1 MSRVFVDGGS
11 GLNLIY
17 ASTIRKMNI
26 ALENL
31 APSDT
36 TFHSVEPGKPITPM
50 GKIKLPV
57 VFGTPELYRRETLE
71 FDVVDWPSQYHCILG
86 RPAYAR
92 FMMVPHYPYLK
103 MKIPAP
109 NGRVITVSGDFARSD
124 MCDRDFHKL
133 SESFGMHQERME
145 LRETTDYTLLPVTE
159 RHAPNEEFE
168 LNNNTKAVQ
177 VHPTDASK
185 TALISTTL
193 SSA

>member
-1 MSRVFVDGGS
+1 
-11 GLNLIY
+11 
-17 ASTIRKMNI
+17 
-26 ALENL
+26 
-31 APSDT
+31 
-36 TFHSVEPGKPITPM
+36 
-50 GKIKLPV
+50 
-57 VFGTPELYRRETLE
+57 
-71 FDVVDWPSQYHCILG
+71 
-86 RPAYAR
+86 
-92 FMMVPHYPYLK
+92 
-103 MKIPAP
+103 
-109 NGRVITVSGDFARSD
+109 

-159 RHAPNEEFE
+159 RHTPNEEFE